1 MGARAEALADQFE
14 QANQAVIDCVLGD
27 HHGDFSVSCP
37 AEGWTAAALG
47 GHIGSGHIGILNG
60 LIKPAVNGEEI
71 PPFTMSDFDE
81 GNAKFASENSAMP
94 LDQIVAQ
101 LRDNGA
107 VAADYVRSLS
117 DEDLD
122 RTTSMPMMG
131 EHPVTAQQ
139 LIEWVLIGHTRE
151 HGQSLRSGL
160 GLHDHQHDVAGA
172 PA

>member
-14 QANQAVIDCVLGD
+14 QANQAVIDCVAGD

-47 GHIGSGHIGILNG
+47 GHIGMGHIGILNN
-60 LIKPAVNGEEI
+60 LIKRAVNGEEI
-71 PPFTMSDFDE
+71 PPFKMSDFDE
-81 GNAKFASENSAMP
+81 GNARFASENAAMP
-94 LDQIVAQ
+94 RDQIVAL

-107 VAADYVRSLS
+107 AAAEYVRALS
-117 DEDLD
+117 DEELD
-122 RTTSMPMMG
+122 RTTTMTTMG
-131 EHPVTAQQ
+131 DQPVSAQQ

-151 HGQSLRSGL
+151 HGQSLKSGL
-160 GLHDHQHDVAGA
+160 GLHTHQHDVARV

>member
-14 QANQAVIDCVLGD
+14 QANQAVIDCILGD
-27 HHGDFSVSCP
+27 HNGDFSVPCP

-47 GHIGSGHIGILNG
+47 AHIGMGHAGILDG
-60 LIKPAVNGEEI
+60 LIKRAVNGEEI
-71 PPFTMSDFDE
+71 PPFSMSDFDE
-81 GNAKFASENSAMP
+81 GNAKFASENAAIP
-94 LDQIVAQ
+94 HDEIVAL

-107 VAADYVRSLS
+107 AAATYLRSLS

-122 RTTSMPMMG
+122 RTTNMPTMG
-131 EHPVTAQQ
+131 DQPVTAQQ
-139 LIEWVLIGHTRE
+139 LIEWVLIGHTQE

-160 GLHDHQHDVAGA
+160 GLHDHQHDVAGV